1 MPLLIGL
8 LLVKARSIMNAGAL
22 EAFTAEGAGA
32 AFTSLSPATLRKPG
46 AKKARAEKYRFI
58 LMFDFLA
65 MVKLRPMRLLG
76 DQIVT
81 VSL

>member
-1 MPLLIGL
+1 
-8 LLVKARSIMNAGAL
+8 MNAGAL

-32 AFTSLSPATLRKPG
+32 AFTSLSPPTLRRPG
-46 AKKARAEKYRFI
+46 AKKARTEKYRFI
-58 LMFDFLA
+58 LMFNFLA
-65 MVKLRPMRLLG
+65 LVKLRHMRLLG